1 MTEWII
7 ELVKGVPT
15 YLQII
20 ILAAVPVT
28 ELRASI
34 PLAVAMGIEPLPA
47 FLLSVLGNILPVAP
61 ILLLLEPTFRIA
73 ARIPFLDKFLHALL
87 ERTRKKGDQIAKYGT
102 LGLMIFVG
110 IPAPGTGVG
119 RLAPGLLFGL
129 PFIPAFF
136 AISGGAVIAGV
147 IVTLATV
154 GALAIREGYGV
165 VLLIVL
171 AVFAWLLP
179 SERNNHV
186 TN

>member
-110 IPAPGTGVG
+110 IPAPGTGVWTG
-119 RLAPGLLFGL
+119 SLLAFLFGL

-154 GALAIREGYGV
+154 GAFTAIREGYGV

-171 AVFAWLLP
+171 AVFALAFAF
-179 SERNNHV
+179 RKK
-186 TN
+186 